1 MPKTAAPET
10 SPWEAVIDRLEA
22 DVATAVT
29 ALDDPGAPFDVQL
42 WVPPKDLGP
51 LPEHLGPRARDVLA
65 AQREVAARLVK
76 LQQTTGKQLAAV
88 SAVPENASRSVYIN
102 VTG

>member
-1 MPKTAAPET
+1 MPET
-10 SPWEAVIDRLEA
+10 TTEISPWEAVIDRLEA

-51 LPEHLGPRARDVLA
+51 LPQHLAPRARDVLA
-65 AQREVAARLVK
+65 AQRDVAARLMK
-76 LQQTTGKQLAAV
+76 LQKHTGKQIDAI
-88 SAVPENASRSVYIN
+88 SAVPEIPAKAVYVD

>member
-1 MPKTAAPET
+1 MPET
-10 SPWEAVIDRLEA
+10 VQEASPWEAVIDRLEA

-51 LPEHLGPRARDVLA
+51 LPQHLAPRARAVLA
-65 AQREVAARLVK
+65 AQREVASRLVK
-76 LQQTTGKQLAAV
+76 LQQHTGLQI
-88 SAVPENASRSVYIN
+88 SALSSVPEKASKSVYVD

>member
-1 MPKTAAPET
+1 MPETTTET

-22 DVATAVT
+22 DVAMAVT

-51 LPEHLGPRARDVLA
+51 LPQHLAPRARDVLA

-76 LQQTTGKQLAAV
+76 LQQHTGRQISAV
-88 SAVPENASRSVYIN
+88 SAVPEKAAKAVYID

>member
-1 MPKTAAPET
+1 MPET
-10 SPWEAVIDRLEA
+10 TTEISPWEAVIDRLET

-51 LPEHLGPRARDVLA
+51 LPQHLAPRARDVLA

-76 LQQTTGKQLAAV
+76 LQKHTGQQISAV
-88 SAVPENASRSVYIN
+88 SSVPEKATKSVYID

>member
-1 MPKTAAPET
+1 MPDSTPEI

-42 WVPPKDLGP
+42 WVPPKDLGA
-51 LPEHLGPRARDVLA
+51 LPRHLAPRARDVLA

-76 LQQTTGKQLAAV
+76 LQQHTGLQISAV
-88 SAVPENASRSVYIN
+88 SSVPDKPSKSVYVD

>member
-1 MPKTAAPET
+1 MPET
-10 SPWEAVIDRLEA
+10 VQEASPWEAVIDRLEA

-51 LPEHLGPRARDVLA
+51 LPQHLAPRARAVLA
-65 AQREVAARLVK
+65 AQREVASRLVK
-76 LQQTTGKQLAAV
+76 LQQHTGLHI
-88 SAVPENASRSVYIN
+88 SALSSVPETASQSVYGD